1 MRLGFCQLIDQTN
14 LNWSHVCGIL
24 QLFSGSNHSGFFS
37 WELLTIRD
45 VQFRTSYLCS
55 YQCSPQVPTRL
66 SWRLPKQT
74 PSSLWHASPSC
85 SMAICGR
92 EKNHWSQCIKGHIFF
107 PPSVQ
112 RHAKRYGEEGFSFI
126 SAVSYEKN
134 YMKIF
139 WGGLKPP
146 LAKAPVK
153 IIAAVNWQQHPQC
166 TLERHLRANNRDEYS
181 SLYSF
186 RVR

>member
-1 MRLGFCQLIDQTN
+1 MILLYSNMHTLLHGPSVCVFMYGQATESRWVHVLNDGF
-14 LNWSHVCGIL
+14 S
-24 QLFSGSNHSGFFS
+24 FSESNQNGFFS

-55 YQCSPQVPTRL
+55 YQCSPQVPTRP

-74 PSSLWHASPSC
+74 PSSLCHASPSC

-146 LAKAPVK
+146 HCKST
-153 IIAAVNWQQHPQC
+153 C
-166 TLERHLRANNRDEYS
+166 
-181 SLYSF
+181 
-186 RVR
+186 

>member
-1 MRLGFCQLIDQTN
+1 MVVIWHCWTTMIMRLGFCQLNDQTN
-14 LNWSHVCGIL
+14 LNWYHVWGML
-24 QLFSGSNHSGFFS
+24 QLYNNFFSGSNQSRFFS

-74 PSSLWHASPSC
+74 PSSLCHASPSC

-146 LAKAPVK
+146 HCKST
-153 IIAAVNWQQHPQC
+153 C
-166 TLERHLRANNRDEYS
+166 
-181 SLYSF
+181 
-186 RVR
+186 